1 MSSLLVSDVQV
12 VQDVPDAAER
22 GPLVPSRYR
31 VHRLADPRP
40 TERGILYRRGERR
53 FLLDWRRVECALAAA
68 IGPAG
73 SNDRVLFDL
82 AVKMRGAECVVFRVE
97 TESGA
102 AARAFARAVRLG
114 VGGERCHPSLGELGP
129 ERRYADVDTFEDAA
143 LESIR
148 FR

>member
-1 MSSLLVSDVQV
+1 MSSPV
-12 VQDVPDAAER
+12 AAEDS
-22 GPLVPSRYR
+22 GSVVPSRYR
-31 VHRLADPRP
+31 VHRLSDPRP

-53 FLLDWRRVECALAAA
+53 FLLDWARVKCALAAA

-73 SNDRVLFDL
+73 PQERVFFDL
-82 AVKMRGAECVVFRVE
+82 AVQVEGAECVVFRAE

-102 AARAFARAVRLG
+102 SARAFARALRLG
-114 VGGERCHPSLGELGP
+114 VGPERCHPSLGEFGP
-129 ERRYADVDTFEDAA
+129 EWRYADVGTFEDAA